1 MRDEV
6 GKDGDMVYFKLPAEQ
21 APKPKGAKK
30 AAYAFVKCEQESN
43 TKHYVSL
50 SHDSSLQV
58 CTQPFES

>member
-43 TKHYVSL
+43 TTSV
-50 SHDSSLQV
+50 
-58 CTQPFES
+58 